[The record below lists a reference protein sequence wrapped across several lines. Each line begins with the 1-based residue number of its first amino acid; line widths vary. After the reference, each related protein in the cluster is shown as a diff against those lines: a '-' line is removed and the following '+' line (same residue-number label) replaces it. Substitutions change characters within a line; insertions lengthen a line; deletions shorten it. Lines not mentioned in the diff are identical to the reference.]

1 MNKNTIRG
9 LLYVMFAAIFLFVIL
24 SCTKK
29 QPSPL
34 LVVEADPPKETITDL
49 NTIGKMD
56 TIANALGCLFAPQSC
71 NKD

>member
-1 MNKNTIRG
+1 MDKNTIRG
-9 LLYVMFAAIFLFVIL
+9 LLYVMFTAIFLFVIL
-24 SCTKK
+24 SCAKK

-49 NTIGKMD
+49 DTIGKMD